1 MGLTSITVPLL
12 EAQLKGMLCNLALSV
27 HESPANRK
35 FQELNLSHTL
45 DLFPLV
51 SSEKMEIGV
60 IITGSPPHPMD
71 FAFMGCGE
79 DNEMYRWTM

>member
-1 MGLTSITVPLL
+1 
-12 EAQLKGMLCNLALSV
+12 MLCNLALSFR
-27 HESPANRK
+27 ESPANRK
-35 FQELNLSHTL
+35 FQELNLFHTL

-51 SSEKMEIGV
+51 SSEKMEIGA

-79 DNEMYRWTM
+79 DNVVYSYRNNVLKVDNVCLHHQ